1 MLFGA
6 TGDLTKRK
14 LLPAFWHLWSD
25 GHLPKGFALVG
36 YARSRMTDEEFREYA
51 FDNIKQF
58 SDEPPVGDAWDAFVP
73 RLSYRRGGFADEGA
87 LSGLRE
93 HLEKVDAEFG
103 TEGRRFFDAAVPPD
117 VYGDIVRRIG
127 EAGLQENAKIVLE
140 KPFGRDIESAREL
153 NRVIHSVFHES
164 QVFRIDH
171 YLGKETVQNILAF
184 RFANG
189 MFEPI
194 WNRRYIDHVQIT
206 VAENIGIEGRG
217 AFYEQVG
224 NIRDMISTHL
234 FQVMTFVAMEPPVSF
249 EPDRLRDETVK
260 ALRATEIANPERVV
274 RGQYE
279 GYLDE
284 PGVSADSTTET
295 FSAMELDIDNWRW
308 AGVPFYLRDRQGA
321 GRQGERDHAEVPQGA
336 VQRVQGARG
345 DRPADARP
353 PTIRV
358 QPNEGI
364 TIAVNAK
371 QPGPGMRLGRVAM
384 EFDYAED
391 FAGSEISDAYELLI
405 LEAMR
410 GDHSLFI
417 RQDGVERAVGDPAA
431 DPGRSPPSLR
441 LRAGQLGAAGGRH
454 VGRAE
459 GLAPD
464 GDPGA
469 ARLPEPGLPA
479 GLGTGVVAAA
489 PTRWRCGARS
499 G

>member
-1 MLFGA
+1 MARGIQPQAVVIFGA

-14 LLPAFWHLWSD
+14 LLPAFWHLWSE
-25 GHLPKGFALVG
+25 GQLPKGFALVG
-36 YARSRMTDEEFREYA
+36 YARSEMSDEDFREYA

-58 SDEPPVGDAWDAFVP
+58 SDRAPVGDEWDGFVP
-73 RLSYRRGGFADEGA
+73 RLSYCRGGFAEPRA
-87 LSGLRE
+87 LDHLRT

-103 TEGRRFFDAAVPPD
+103 TGGRRFFDAAVPPD
-117 VYGDIVRRIG
+117 VYADIVRRIG

-140 KPFGRDIESAREL
+140 KPFGHDLESAREL
-153 NRVIHSVFHES
+153 NRVIHTVFDES

-206 VAENIGIEGRG
+206 VAEKIGIEGRG

-234 FQVMTFVAMEPPVSF
+234 FQVMTFVAMEPPGSF

-260 ALRATEIANPERVV
+260 ALRAAEIPSPDRVV
-274 RGQYE
+274 RGQYA
-279 GYLDE
+279 GYRDE
-284 PGVSADSTTET
+284 PGVAPDSITET
-295 FSAMELDIDNWRW
+295 FSAMELDMDNWRW
-308 AGVPFYLRDRQGA
+308 AGVPFFLRTGKVLADKVSEITLKFRKVPFNVFKGTA
-321 GRQGERDHAEVPQGA
+321 EMGLPMRDHLTV
-336 VQRVQGARG
+336 R
-345 DRPADARP
+345 
-353 PTIRV
+353 I

-384 EFDYAED
+384 EFDYDED
-391 FAGSEISDAYELLI
+391 FAGTEISDAYERLI

-417 RQDGVERAVGDPAA
+417 RQDGVERAWEILQPILDDP
-431 DPGRSPPSLR
+431 PP
-441 LRAGQLGAAGGRH
+441 
-454 VGRAE
+454 VCVY
-459 GLAPD
+459 
-464 GDPGA
+464 
-469 ARLPEPGLPA
+469 EPG
-479 GLGTGVVAAA
+479 
-489 PTRWRCGARS
+489 PTR
-499 G
+499 

>member
-1 MLFGA
+1 MAREIPSQAVVIFGA

-14 LLPAFWHLWSD
+14 LLPAFWHLWRERYV
-25 GHLPKGFALVG
+25 PQGFALVG
-36 YARSRMTDEEFREYA
+36 YARSPMSDDEFREYA
-51 FDNIKQF
+51 FDNIKQY

-73 RLSYRRGGFADEGA
+73 RLSYRQGSFDEPGA
-87 LSGLRE
+87 LEGLRE
-93 HLEKVDAEFG
+93 HLDRIDTEFG
-103 TEGRRFFDAAVPPD
+103 TGGRRFFDAAVPPT
-117 VYGDIVRRIG
+117 VYTDIVRRIG
-127 EAGLQENAKIVLE
+127 EAGLQEQAKIVLE
-140 KPFGRDIESAREL
+140 KPFGRDLDSAREL

-171 YLGKETVQNILAF
+171 YLGKETVQNVLAF

-206 VAENIGIEGRG
+206 VAEKIGIEGRG

-249 EPDRLRDETVK
+249 APDRLRDETVK

-274 RGQYE
+274 RGQYA
-279 GYLDE
+279 GYRDE
-284 PGVSADSTTET
+284 PGVASDSSTET

-308 AGVPFYLRDRQGA
+308 AGVPFYLRTGKALGDKVSEITLKFRKVPFNVFKGTA
-321 GRQGERDHAEVPQGA
+321 EMGLPMRDHLTV
-336 VQRVQGARG
+336 R
-345 DRPADARP
+345 
-353 PTIRV
+353 I

-364 TIAVNAK
+364 TIAFNAK

-417 RQDGVERAVGDPAA
+417 RQDGVERAWEILQPILDQPPAVC
-431 DPGRSPPSLR
+431 LY
-441 LRAGQLGAAGGRH
+441 
-454 VGRAE
+454 
-459 GLAPD
+459 
-464 GDPGA
+464 
-469 ARLPEPGLPA
+469 EPGSWGPPEADALIAPRA
-479 GLGTGVVAAA
+479 WHVTGMQ
-489 PTRWRCGARS
+489 TQRDYRS
-499 G
+499 RAYPVMWERES

>member
-1 MLFGA
+1 MAREIPSQAVVLFGA

-14 LLPAFWHLWSD
+14 LLPAFWHLWSE
-25 GHLPKGFALVG
+25 GHLPRGFALVG
-36 YARSRMTDEEFREYA
+36 YARSEMSDDDFREYT

-58 SDEPPVGDAWDAFVP
+58 SDRPPVGDAWDGFVP
-73 RLSYRRGGFADEGA
+73 RLSYCRGSFAEKGA
-87 LSGLRE
+87 LRGLRE
-93 HLEKVDAEFG
+93 HLDKIDAEFG

-127 EAGLQENAKIVLE
+127 EADLQAGAKIVLE
-140 KPFGRDIESAREL
+140 KPFGKDLESAREL
-153 NRVIHSVFHES
+153 NRVIHSVFDES

-206 VAENIGIEGRG
+206 VAEKIGIEGRG
-217 AFYEQVG
+217 AFYEQAG

-260 ALRATEIANPERVV
+260 ALRATEIPSSDHVV
-274 RGQYE
+274 RGQYA
-279 GYLDE
+279 GYRDE
-284 PGVSADSTTET
+284 PGVAADSTTET
-295 FSAMELDIDNWRW
+295 FSAMQLDIDNWRW
-308 AGVPFYLRDRQGA
+308 AGVPFFLRTGKALADKVSEITLKFRKVPFNVFQGTA
-321 GRQGERDHAEVPQGA
+321 DMGLPMRDHL
-336 VQRVQGARG
+336 
-345 DRPADARP
+345 
-353 PTIRV
+353 TIRV

-391 FAGSEISDAYELLI
+391 FAGSEISDAYE
-405 LEAMR
+405 R
-410 GDHSLFI
+410 
-417 RQDGVERAVGDPAA
+417 
-431 DPGRSPPSLR
+431 
-441 LRAGQLGAAGGRH
+441 
-454 VGRAE
+454 
-459 GLAPD
+459 
-464 GDPGA
+464 
-469 ARLPEPGLPA
+469 
-479 GLGTGVVAAA
+479 
-489 PTRWRCGARS
+489 
-499 G
+499 